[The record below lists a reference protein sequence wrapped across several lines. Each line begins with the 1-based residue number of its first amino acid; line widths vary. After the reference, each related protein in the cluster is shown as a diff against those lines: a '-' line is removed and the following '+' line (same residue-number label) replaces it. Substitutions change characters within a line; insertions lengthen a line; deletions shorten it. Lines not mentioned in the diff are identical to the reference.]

1 VKNDLEKY
9 HESGVKVEESVSGV
23 KQERGEIED
32 DEVVFLEEKP
42 VKKNKP
48 RRRLSLK
55 DEVIVID

>member
-1 VKNDLEKY
+1 
-9 HESGVKVEESVSGV
+9 VKVEESVSGV